1 MSQKLAKAERKAAK
15 EAERSTGW
23 KIDVRPYKVRVP
35 DFDERTGQ
43 LKAKD
48 GKPVLK
54 EDDFD
59 VQGSLCDILFNRDLQ
74 LKPEEGFKAYDL
86 AKKIRAAKTH
96 VILDGQEMSQVRK
109 AYDALKG
116 ISENMVE
123 FCRRIRDAEQVKLG
137 EVKDEAENKD

>member
-1 MSQKLAKAERKAAK
+1 MSQKMAKAERKEK
-15 EAERSTGW
+15 REAERSTGW
-23 KIDVRPYKVRVP
+23 KIDVRPYKVSIP
-35 DFDERTGQ
+35 DFNEQTGQ
-43 LKAKD
+43 IKAKG

-74 LKPEEGFKAYDL
+74 LKPEEGFRAYDL

-96 VILDGQEMSQVRK
+96 VILDGQEIAQVRK

-116 ISENMVE
+116 VSENMVE

-137 EVKDEAENKD
+137 EVDEAENKD

>member
-1 MSQKLAKAERKAAK
+1 MGKAQKLKAERKVTR

-23 KIDVRPYKVRVP
+23 KIDIRPYKVRVP
-35 DFDERTGQ
+35 DFDDRGQ
-43 LKAKD
+43 LKAKG

-86 AKKIRAAKTH
+86 AKKIRAAKSH
-96 VILDGQEMSQVRK
+96 VILDGEEIAMVRK
-109 AYDALKG
+109 AYEALKG
-116 ISENMVE
+116 VSENMVE
-123 FCRRIRDAEQVKLG
+123 FLRRVRDAEQVKLG
-137 EVKDEAENKD
+137 EVSDEAQNEG